1 MNHAGHMVP
10 TDQPE
15 AAFNMLGHFVF
26 NNREWKSWIM
36 IDLMDINY
44 FKINNKRWY
53 EECLFII
60 FKLNWLRCKTF
71 RGYNLSAKAHTES
84 YIKPEIEQPEK

>member
-1 MNHAGHMVP
+1 
-10 TDQPE
+10 
-15 AAFNMLGHFVF
+15 
-26 NNREWKSWIM
+26 
-36 IDLMDINY
+36 MDINY

-71 RGYNLSAKAHTES
+71 KDYNLSAKAHMES